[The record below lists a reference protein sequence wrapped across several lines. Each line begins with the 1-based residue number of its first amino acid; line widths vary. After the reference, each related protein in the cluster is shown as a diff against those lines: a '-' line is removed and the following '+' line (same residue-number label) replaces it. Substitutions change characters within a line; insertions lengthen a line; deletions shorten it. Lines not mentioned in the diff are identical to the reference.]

1 MRFRDEIINH
11 LRGRLGTSADPAD
24 IIDELYGCGAIDE
37 RSARTFVAYNEFVK
51 RYQQHARSPRSIMHE
66 VADEIDVDFVTV
78 FRIVHKVQ
86 QLHRVQ

>member
-1 MRFRDEIINH
+1 MRFRDEIIDH

-51 RYQQHARSPRSIMHE
+51 RYQSDTRSPSAVMTE
-66 VADEIDVDFVTV
+66 VAQDLDVDRVTV
-78 FRIVHKVQ
+78 LRIVQRTHIV
-86 QLHRVQ
+86 R

>member
-51 RYQQHARSPRSIMHE
+51 RYQSDTRSPSAVMTE
-66 VADEIDVDFVTV
+66 VAQDLDVDRVTV
-78 FRIVHKVQ
+78 LRIVQRTHIV
-86 QLHRVQ
+86 R

>member
-37 RSARTFVAYNEFVK
+37 RSARTFVAYNEFV
-51 RYQQHARSPRSIMHE
+51 RRFQNDTRSPSAVMTE
-66 VADEIDVDFVTV
+66 VAQDLDVDRVTV
-78 FRIVHKVQ
+78 LRIVQRTHIV
-86 QLHRVQ
+86 R